1 MADLTE
7 ICAECRNYF
16 LRDYLDVSKY
26 IHDGTYT
33 IQNHSITDIS
43 FLKPG
48 QYFRIVGSDLND
60 GVYQNNA
67 AGMASLEE
75 ETFEGAVWAMSVP
88 PAFVKLATDIAAWR
102 AANESAT
109 SKNMS
114 PFSSESVSGVYSYSK
129 SGGGSNGS
137 DGGTAVTWKSQF
149 KSRLNTYR
157 RVYEL

>member
-7 ICAECRNYF
+7 VCAEVNNYF
-16 LRDYLDVSKY
+16 LKDYIDVSKY
-26 IHDGTYT
+26 IHSGTFT
-33 IQNHSITDIS
+33 IESHGISDIS
-43 FLKPG
+43 FLKAG

-60 GVYQNNA
+60 GVYQNTT
-67 AGMASLEE
+67 AGMESLTD
-75 ETFEGAVWAMSVP
+75 ETFTGAVWAMSPP
-88 PAFVKLATDIAAWR
+88 PAFIKLADDIAAWR
-102 AANESAT
+102 TANESAT

-129 SGGGSNGS
+129 GAGSGA

-149 KSRLNTYR
+149 KSRLNAYR

>member
-7 ICAECRNYF
+7 ICAECNNYF
-16 LRDYLDVSKY
+16 LRDYVNASNY
-26 IHDGTYT
+26 IHSGTFA
-33 IQNHSITDIS
+33 ISNHTITDIS
-43 FLKPG
+43 FLKSG

-60 GVYQNNA
+60 GVYQNTA
-67 AGMASLEE
+67 EGMAALTDEE
-75 ETFEGAVWAMSVP
+75 FSGAVWAMSPP
-88 PAFVKLATDIAAWR
+88 PAFIALANDIAAWR

-114 PFSSESVSGVYSYSK
+114 PFSSESISGVYSYSK
-129 SGGGSNGS
+129 GSGGNA

-149 KSRLNTYR
+149 KSRLNAYR

>member
-16 LRDYLDVSKY
+16 LRDYVEVSKY
-26 IHDGTYT
+26 IHQGTFT
-33 IQNHSITDIS
+33 IANHSITDIS
-43 FLKPG
+43 FLKAG
-48 QYFRIVGSDLND
+48 QYFRIAGSDLND
-60 GVYQNNA
+60 GVYQNTI
-67 AGMASLEE
+67 AGVASLTD
-75 ETFEGAVWAMSVP
+75 ETFTGAVWAMSVP
-88 PAFVKLATDIAAWR
+88 PAFIKLADDIAAWR

-114 PFSSESVSGVYSYSK
+114 PFSSESISGVYSYSK
-129 SGGGSNGS
+129 GAGSGA

-149 KSRLNTYR
+149 KSRLNAYR